1 MWLFGMLTLIE
12 MRMTS
17 QIEQF
22 YPGEGWSDYLSGAR
36 VEGARRLLEERKRRN
51 QELFLLD
58 CLQFSDKIQIFARS
72 KELRAT
78 TQFSSRKQLEKEA
91 KRLERLR
98 NNLAHSQDIITT
110 DWEAILG
117 LAESLD
123 RILAGPPT

>member
-1 MWLFGMLTLIE
+1 ML
-12 MRMTS
+12 
-17 QIEQF
+17 
-22 YPGEGWSDYLSGAR
+22 EGSGTDAR
-36 VEGARRLLEERKRRN
+36 VAGARRLLEERKRRN